1 LKIAEILQ
9 EQCIVADIKGKT
21 KREIITELV
30 EALAKA
36 RLIEDVEAVVNVVMD
51 REKLG
56 STGIGNGVA
65 VPHGKLKN
73 IKNIMCALG
82 RSQSGVDF
90 DAVDRSPVHIFF
102 LVLAPEDSAS
112 LHLKVLSRITKILRD
127 QSLRKK
133 VIKLTTVHDIYT
145 SILEEDEKI

>member
-1 LKIAEILQ
+1 MKLAEILR
-9 EQCIVADIKGKT
+9 EQCIIADIKGKT
-21 KREIITELV
+21 KREIIAELV
-30 EALAKA
+30 ETLEKT
-36 RLIEDVEAVVNVVMD
+36 RLIEDVETVVNVVME

-73 IKNIMCALG
+73 INNIMCALG
-82 RSQSGVDF
+82 RSQKGVDF
-90 DAVDRSPVHIFF
+90 DAVDRGLVHIFF

-133 VIKLTTVHDIYT
+133 VIKLSNTHDIYM

>member
-1 LKIAEILQ
+1 MKITEILQ
-9 EQCIVADIKGKT
+9 EQCIVADIKGQT
-21 KREIITELV
+21 KREVISELV
-30 EALAKA
+30 ETLAKA
-36 RLIEDVEAVVNVVMD
+36 RLIEDVVTAVNVVMD

-73 IKNIMCALG
+73 INNIMCAFG
-82 RSQSGVDF
+82 RSQNGVDF
-90 DAVDRSPVHIFF
+90 DAVDRAPVYIFF

-133 VIKLTTVHDIYT
+133 IIKFTNVSDIYT

>member
-1 LKIAEILQ
+1 MKITEILQ
-9 EQCIVADIKGKT
+9 EQCIVADIKGQT
-21 KREIITELV
+21 KREVISELV

-36 RLIEDVEAVVNVVMD
+36 RLIEDVVTAVNVVMD

-73 IKNIMCALG
+73 INNIMCAFG
-82 RSQSGVDF
+82 RSQNGVDF
-90 DAVDRSPVHIFF
+90 DAVDRAPVYIFF

-133 VIKLTTVHDIYT
+133 IIKFTNVSDIYT

>member
-1 LKIAEILQ
+1 LKIVEILR
-9 EQCIVADIKGKT
+9 EQCVVADIKGKT
-21 KREIITELV
+21 KREVITELV
-30 EALAKA
+30 EALGKA
-36 RLIEDVEAVVNVVMD
+36 HLVNDVATVVSTVME

-73 IKNIMCALG
+73 VSNIMCAFG
-82 RSQSGVDF
+82 RSQDGVDF
-90 DAVDRSPVHIFF
+90 DAVDRGLVHIFF
-102 LVLAPEDSAS
+102 LVLAPEDSTS

-127 QSLRKK
+127 QSLREK
-133 VIKLTTVHDIYT
+133 VMKLPNAHDIYT